1 MKVLIYLFK
10 KKKHFYFNLNGQ
22 IQWDP
27 AFNAQCARA
36 LKYGYDYFQNQ
47 ILGDINS
54 DNQVN
59 VLDVIVL
66 VNYILE
72 NYFEQQADLNSDEI
86 LNILD
91 IIDLINIILN

>member
-1 MKVLIYLFK
+1 MLYHKE
-10 KKKHFYFNLNGQ
+10 
-22 IQWDP
+22 
-27 AFNAQCARA
+27 
-36 LKYGYDYFQNQ
+36 
-47 ILGDINS
+47 DINS